1 MPDFDNTNGRGGQ
14 GDGDDFTPKVIPI
27 ADARMRL
34 DKLEP
39 RMAPSVSPA
48 VSENGPASEWPDP
61 DLSVLRPNRRSPPKL
76 PLDIFGD
83 RWAQWI
89 EDAARSAV
97 APIDYVVAPLLAAAG
112 ALIGNARWAQ
122 AWPGWKE
129 PPHLWCAAVGDS
141 GDGKSPGADA
151 IASHVLPFVERRM
164 VADFP
169 DTLRENQAEIEAAK
183 VRLESWKDEVRQA
196 VKNGTA
202 LPPQPG
208 PVPPEP
214 MAPRLVLSDATI
226 ERVASM
232 LAAAAPKGVLM
243 TRDELAG
250 WLLGMN
256 AYNDGA
262 RAFWLEAYGGRRYT
276 VDRQKASEPII
287 IPHLAVSW
295 YGGIQP
301 AKIVEI
307 MQGADDGLLARFI
320 WFWPDPL
327 PFEKPDRPPATDWA
341 IMAFDRL
348 RILELAVSNDG
359 PTPMVVPLDDAARR
373 RVVSFGKL
381 MQEQKETTTGLMRSA
396 IGKARGLVLRLSLV
410 VEYLRWCGEDGYTA
424 PPDTIREEAVCAAA
438 RFVSEYVLPMAERTY
453 GDAACPET
461 DSNTMRLAHWIKKE
475 RPEFVH
481 VRDMQRNVRLQGLRD
496 AKAIHAACAALIEAG
511 WLGRSTAGAAFQ
523 QRGTKAYPISPRL
536 KDALLR

>member
-1 MPDFDNTNGRGGQ
+1 MPDFDNTNGGGGQ
-14 GDGDDFTPKVIPI
+14 DGDNNDFTPKVIPF
-27 ADARMRL
+27 ADPRIRL

-39 RMAPSVSPA
+39 KTARSGKTT
-48 VSENGPASEWPDP
+48 VSERSPASEWPEP
-61 DLSVLRPNRRSPPKL
+61 DLSVLQPNRRPPPKL
-76 PLDIFGD
+76 PLDVFGD

-89 EDAARSAV
+89 EDAAQAAV
-97 APIDYVVAPLLAAAG
+97 APVDYVVAPLLPASS
-112 ALIGNARWAQ
+112 ALIGNARWPQ

-129 PPHLWCAAVGDS
+129 PPHLWGGAVGDS

-151 IASHVLPFVERRM
+151 IISHVLPFVERRM

-169 DTLRENQAEIEAAK
+169 DTQREKQTEIEAAK
-183 VRLESWKDEVRQA
+183 VRMESWKEEVRDA

-208 PVPPEP
+208 PVPREP
-214 MAPRLVLSDATI
+214 IEPVLMMSDTTI
-226 ERVASM
+226 ERVASL
-232 LAAAAPKGVLM
+232 LATATPKGVLL

-256 AYNDGA
+256 AYNEGG
-262 RAFWLEAYGGRRYT
+262 RAFWLEAYGGRRYR
-276 VDRQKASEPII
+276 VDRQKLAEPII

-301 AKIVEI
+301 AKVVEI
-307 MQGADDGLLARFI
+307 MQGADDGLMARFM
-320 WFWPDPL
+320 WFWPNPF
-327 PFEKPDRPPATDWA
+327 PFEQPSRPPATDWA

-348 RILELAVSNDG
+348 RMLELAVSNDG
-359 PTPMVVPLDDAARR
+359 PTPLVVPLDDAAKRR
-373 RVVSFGKL
+373 LVRFGKL

-410 VEYLRWCGEDGYTA
+410 LEYLRWCGEDGYTA
-424 PPDTIREEAVCAAA
+424 PPDTITEDAVCAAA

-453 GDAACPET
+453 SDAASPET

-481 VRDMQRNVRLQGLRD
+481 VRNMQRSVRLAGLRD
-496 AKAIHAACAALIEAG
+496 AKTIHAACAALIEAG
-511 WLGRSTAGAAFQ
+511 WLAKPTTPAGGQ
-523 QRGTKAYPISPRL
+523 HRGAKAYPISPRL
-536 KDALLR
+536 WEVL